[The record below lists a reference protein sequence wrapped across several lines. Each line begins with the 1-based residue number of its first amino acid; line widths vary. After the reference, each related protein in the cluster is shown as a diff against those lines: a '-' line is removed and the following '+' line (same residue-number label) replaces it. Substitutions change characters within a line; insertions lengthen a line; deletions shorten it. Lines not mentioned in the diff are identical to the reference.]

1 MEKCPKCRGQ
11 FISKN
16 GFLLV
21 NYNGQNQLVCP
32 PCYQYLNYN
41 QMLLEKKEKR
51 MKFLNYE
58 EYPPSFKLGSPRS
71 AQLVIQNAAVWER
84 EFSLI
89 YFVIA

>member
-16 GFLLV
+16 GFLLA
-21 NYNGQNQLVCP
+21 NYKGQNQLVCP

-51 MKFLNYE
+51 MIDAMVE
-58 EYPPSFKLGSPRS
+58 H
-71 AQLVIQNAAVWER
+71 
-84 EFSLI
+84 LI
-89 YFVIA
+89 EIYNE